1 MLGSNEGSNNLT
13 LKGWPLTVGLSAD
26 IIFCI
31 FLSFDCYISIF
42 FVVFQVF
49 GCSNIGLFG
58 ILLSRATSI
67 KRE

>member
-31 FLSFDCYISIF
+31 FPHCYISIF

-49 GCSNIGLFG
+49 GCSNIGPFG